1 VSGFQSLYEPIA
13 REAAKQAGIDEC
25 IFIALITRESHW
37 DPAVISTDGARGI
50 AQIMPWAHPHVNP
63 NDPKEALFYSA
74 RLIRAYLDRHGGDYP
89 LALASYNV
97 GGPRVSSWTSV
108 PKWEMDAYVT
118 PILNLAEQGC
128 TRTPVEIPTLAVSS
142 TVVLDT
148 PTPTS
153 PLIGTPTPTPPSF
166 VTQTPGPEPIFLAA
180 IFLAFIFRM
189 K

>member
-1 VSGFQSLYEPIA
+1 MSGFQSIYEPIA
-13 REAAKQAGIDEC
+13 RKAAETAGIDEC
-25 IFIALITRESHW
+25 IFISLITHESHW
-37 DPAVISTDGARGI
+37 DPNAISRDGARGI

-63 NDPKEALFYSA
+63 GNPEEALFYSA
-74 RLIRAYLDRHGGDYP
+74 RLIRAYLDRHGGNYP

-148 PTPTS
+148 PTPAS
-153 PLIGTPTPTPPSF
+153 SLVGTPTPTPPSF

-180 IFLAFIFRM
+180 IFLTFIFRM